1 MSTFVLNKMMKIA
14 IVAATEPEINVIKD
28 SLNAEELQHVDFIV
42 TGVGMINTCFELT
55 KASIEKTYNYV
66 INVGIAGSFE
76 RNINIGEVVW
86 VKRELFAE
94 MGAEDGDEFLSLIQ
108 LGLQSHDE
116 FPFEWGELKAAT
128 LPEINSLSELRQV
141 RGITVNKVHG
151 NEQSI
156 MKTKLQFSPQIE
168 SMEGAAVFYVCLK
181 QGIPC
186 IQIRSI
192 SNYVERRNRETWNI
206 PLALK
211 NLQQHTVQVLKE
223 LLHS

>member
-1 MSTFVLNKMMKIA
+1 MKIA
-14 IVAATEPEINVIKD
+14 VVAATEPEINGIKD
-28 SLNAEELQHVDFIV
+28 MFNADELKHIDFII

-55 KASIEKTYNYV
+55 KASLTQSYNYV

-76 RNINIGEVVW
+76 RTINIGEVVW

-94 MGAEDGDEFLSLIQ
+94 MGAEDGEEFLSLIQ

-116 FPFEWGELKAAT
+116 FPFEWGELKAST

-192 SNYVERRNRETWNI
+192 SNYVERRNRDAWNI
-206 PLALK
+206 PLAIN
-211 NLQQHTVQVLKE
+211 NLQQRTVQVVKE
-223 LLHS
+223 LLQT

>member
-1 MSTFVLNKMMKIA
+1 MKIA
-14 IVAATEPEINVIKD
+14 VVAATEPEIKGIKD
-28 SLNAEELQHVDFIV
+28 MFNADELKHIDFII

-55 KASIEKTYNYV
+55 KASLTQTYNYV

-76 RNINIGEVVW
+76 RTINIGEVVW

-94 MGAEDGDEFLSLIQ
+94 MGAEDGEEFLSLIQ

-116 FPFEWGELKAAT
+116 FPFEWGELKAST

-192 SNYVERRNRETWNI
+192 SNYVERRNRDAWNI
-206 PLALK
+206 PLAIN
-211 NLQQHTVQVLKE
+211 NLQQRTVQVVKE
-223 LLHS
+223 LLQT